1 MCVKIVSY
9 KLVIVQ
15 GCTLTEN
22 EGRARATIPKTTV
35 ARPKWRSR
43 GIFSRRNLIYIYIHC
58 IHHNISS
65 KPASCNRPTLIFMA
79 NFVKRSPSYLKIRMF
94 VIAKANVPPH
104 PILVT
109 AIPTFYSLK
118 TKLLGVHKIKY
129 WNLIFYGSWKL
140 IIQGMLHCLKRF
152 VILNIVSGMS
162 AMNATTYAN

>member
-1 MCVKIVSY
+1 
-9 KLVIVQ
+9 
-15 GCTLTEN
+15 
-22 EGRARATIPKTTV
+22 
-35 ARPKWRSR
+35 
-43 GIFSRRNLIYIYIHC
+43 
-58 IHHNISS
+58 
-65 KPASCNRPTLIFMA
+65 MA
-79 NFVKRSPSYLKIRMF
+79 NFVKRSPSYLKTRMF
-94 VIAKANVPPH
+94 VITKANVPPH

-118 TKLLGVHKIKY
+118 IKLLGVLKIKY